1 MTKEMAHPV
10 LAIPPSAMTGTP
22 YSAASLDVWYTAE
35 ICARPTALT
44 SCAVLIVAAPM
55 PTRIPST
62 PASIKCRLEK
72 ERKERREAREE
83 KKREKR
89 REEKRRKERE
99 KREGNVS
106 KKGDSLYDYKTN
118 K

>member
-1 MTKEMAHPV
+1 MTTDAPIANALMAHPV

-22 YSAASLDVWYTAE
+22 YSAASFDVWYTAE

-72 ERKERREAREE
+72 ERREAREE
-83 KKREKR
+83 KKREKSR
-89 REEKRRKERE
+89 SERRVEAREE
-99 KREGNVS
+99 
-106 KKGDSLYDYKTN
+106 
-118 K
+118 